1 MNVFIFKMV
10 GGDASNHLSTQ
21 SSMNNFTVSI
31 YRGATGSNKT
41 LQFENIETVWNRM
54 IDPNNHT
61 LIDWTNKLLNA
72 KASAD
77 FKRIKETESP
87 AFIVGKF
94 PERKNNT
101 YEEYAPLL
109 GFDVDGVGFEAI
121 VEQYI
126 QHLRTCPYVRA
137 AYPSPSRTGL
147 RIFVECTSTPDTHKS
162 YYEAVS
168 AYLSS
173 FLDIPTDKDIRREL
187 SAQGMN
193 KAAIDA
199 EIKTREH
206 LDSSTSNLARLWFYA
221 HVPPDLFYHN
231 PHSHIFAI
239 EATPDPVLK
248 PIKRPPSTQLQ
259 TLTDAYKI
267 DLCISKVDRQ
277 NLPGG
282 RNNYVFAAAC
292 EMARFGVDNELA
304 LSTLLQYAE
313 PDFDQEEIKKT
324 VESAFK
330 SKSREYSDQQILRYA
345 SKINPGSMP
354 EVTMATEPTASLQ
367 VEAEQVTDNEEE
379 DNQGE
384 RESVER
390 SKFMRIKKYIS
401 NRYEFRRNL
410 VSLDIEARSKKKNA
424 SWSPLNENDLFCELM
439 EAGFTGVEGP
449 VIALVKSSFVR
460 DYDPFLEYFQS
471 LPKWT
476 PQEPDYIKLLASY
489 VEAVDKVWFET
500 QFKKMLVRMVACAIG
515 RIPFNKHCF
524 VLKSGQ
530 NDGKSSFIRFLCPP
544 QLSDYMTDFI
554 DMESKDGRIALCQN
568 FIINLD
574 ELSVFS
580 KSDVKRAKAL
590 FTLEKIKERLPYDRK
605 ASTIKRRASFIA
617 STNED
622 EFLVDETGNVRW
634 LVFEIKGIRHDNG
647 GSKGYNANI
656 QIDQVYSQAF
666 SLLLDGFIM
675 HLSKDEIAKSERNNQ
690 NYQVVTVEQE
700 LIMKYFIPASKD
712 EEGSEF
718 MTAGS
723 IMEDLKEKVKTP
735 LYRSPVGRALT
746 ALGFEKT
753 QRHDRRTNFQVKGY
767 YVRRLSS
774 IVESV

>member
-1 MNVFIFKMV
+1 M
-10 GGDASNHLSTQ
+10 G
-21 SSMNNFTVSI
+21 NFTVSL

-41 LQFENIETVWNRM
+41 LQFEDIETVWNRM
-54 IDPNNHT
+54 VDPNNHT
-61 LIDWTNKLLNA
+61 LIDWTNKLLSA

-101 YEEYAPLL
+101 CEEYAPLL

-121 VEQYI
+121 VEEYI
-126 QHLRTCPYVRA
+126 HQLRDCPYIRA
-137 AYPSPSRTGL
+137 TYPSSSRTGL
-147 RIFVECTSTPDTHKS
+147 RIFVECTSTPETHKA
-162 YYEAVS
+162 YYEAIS
-168 AYLSS
+168 AYLSN

-199 EIKTREH
+199 EIKNREH
-206 LDSSTSNLARLWFYA
+206 LDSSTSNMARLWFYA
-221 HVPPDLFYHN
+221 HVPQDLFYHN
-231 PHSHIFAI
+231 PHSHIFTI
-239 EATPDPVLK
+239 EATPNPVQK
-248 PIKRPPSTQLQ
+248 PIKRTPSTQTQ
-259 TLTDAYKI
+259 PLTDALKI
-267 DLCISKVDRQ
+267 ELCINKVDRQ
-277 NLPGG
+277 NLASG

-304 LSTLLQYAE
+304 LATLLQYAE

-330 SKSREYSDQQILRYA
+330 SKSREYNDQQILRYA
-345 SKINPGSMP
+345 SKINPGSIA
-354 EVTMATEPTASLQ
+354 EATMTTEPTASLQ
-367 VEAEQVTDNEEE
+367 VEAEQATDEEE
-379 DNQGE
+379 QDNQGE
-384 RESVER
+384 KETVER

-410 VSLDIEARSKKKNA
+410 VSLDIEVRSKKKNA
-424 SWSPLNENDLFCELM
+424 SWNPLNENDLFCELM

-449 VIALVKSSFVR
+449 VIALVKSSFVK
-460 DYDPFLEYFQS
+460 DFDPFLEYFQS

-476 PQEPDYIKLLASY
+476 PDEPDYIKLLASY

-580 KSDVKRAKAL
+580 KSDVKKAKAL
-590 FTLEKIKERLPYDRK
+590 FTIEKIKERLPYDRK

-634 LVFEIKGIRHDNG
+634 LVFEIKGIRHDRG
-647 GSKGYNANI
+647 GSKGYNANVK
-656 QIDQVYSQAF
+656 IDQVYSQAY
-666 SLLLDGFIM
+666 SLLSTGFDM

-690 NYQVVTVEQE
+690 SYQVATVEQE
-700 LIMKYFIPASKD
+700 LIQKHFAPTSKD
-712 EEGSEF
+712 AEGSEF
-718 MTAGS
+718 MTATE
-723 IMEDLKEKVKTP
+723 IMSALQENIKTTLYKV
-735 LYRSPVGRALT
+735 PVGRALKV
-746 ALGFEKT
+746 LGFEKT
-753 QRHDRRTNFQVKGY
+753 QRHDRRTNYQVKGY
-767 YVRRLSS
+767 YVRKLSNS
-774 IVESV
+774 SESA